1 VPTIPK
7 TGKDS
12 TSGGRRPP
20 GRAGRLERWL
30 PVLVLCGAAGLLL
43 SRLGGA
49 GLYDLDESVYAE
61 ISREMLALRDWLTPH
76 LDFIAYLEK
85 PPLLFWLNSLAFKIL
100 GQSELSARL
109 PTALAAV
116 AGVGLVIAIGR
127 SLWSPRAGLA
137 AGAILATSF
146 GYFVF
151 GRMVLPDMLFTVLL
165 TGTLG
170 GFSRAL
176 TDEAAP
182 RPVVLAAY
190 AAMAGAVLTKGV
202 IGLVFP
208 ALAIGLFLLA
218 TRDWRLLRRLELA
231 RGGALFLLL
240 AAPWHILMAR
250 AHPGFLRFYF
260 LNEHLA
266 RFLGHRQLQNF
277 ASLPVATYLAVT
289 LVWFCP
295 WSLFL
300 PVALQRCWPRNLSDR
315 AERGSLLVLIWAGSV
330 VGFFVLSAVRLEY
343 YALPALP
350 ALALVVG
357 RFWDREVASPRD
369 QVRSGG
375 LTATWVGLIAF
386 AVCLVPA
393 ACLFPRLG
401 HLRFYNIFPDLAAP
415 VPAGEEAIPPSVRIY
430 EVPDFARLVPLFET
444 VVGLIVVGTALSA
457 WAWFRR
463 RPGLA
468 LAGLALAM
476 GAGLVTIE
484 DGFRLYEPY
493 RSIARLAN
501 VLRAEFRPGDQ
512 ILVEGRYEQHAG
524 LGFYTGQRVRVYRG
538 LAGVLVYDANSQDPS
553 GTFVSEEEFIRLWRG
568 PARVYL
574 LSAAPDGW
582 ARTRA
587 VAPQTVLLGRTGNN
601 WLFANRAR

>member
-1 VPTIPK
+1 V
-7 TGKDS
+7 
-12 TSGGRRPP
+12 
-20 GRAGRLERWL
+20 A
-30 PVLVLCGAAGLLL
+30 GAAGLLL
-43 SRLGGA
+43 SRLGAA
-49 GLYDLDESVYAE
+49 GLYDLDEGVYAE
-61 ISREMLALRDWLTPH
+61 ISREMLVLRDWLTPH

-85 PPLLFWLNSLAFKIL
+85 PPLLFWLNGLAFEL
-100 GQSELSARL
+100 FGQSEFSARL

-127 SLWSPRAGLA
+127 NLWSPRAGVA
-137 AGAILATSF
+137 AGAVLATSF

-165 TGTLG
+165 TGAFW

-182 RPVVLAAY
+182 RRVVLAGY
-190 AAMAGAVLTKGV
+190 AAMAGAVLAKGV

-208 ALAIGLFLLA
+208 VLAVGLFLLI
-218 TRDWRLLRRLELA
+218 TRDWRLLRRLELP

-250 AHPGFLRFYF
+250 EHPGFLRFYF

-277 ASLPVATYLAVT
+277 ASLPVATYLAITV
-289 LVWFCP
+289 VWFCP

-300 PVALQRCWPRNLSDR
+300 PAALGRCWPRNLADR

-330 VGFFVLSAVRLEY
+330 VGFFVVSAVRLEY

-350 ALALVVG
+350 ALALCVG
-357 RFWDREVASPRD
+357 RFWDRELAAPRD
-369 QVRSGG
+369 RTRSGG
-375 LTATWVGLIAF
+375 LTATWAGLIGF

-393 ACLFPRLG
+393 ACLFPRLE
-401 HLRFYNIFPDLAAP
+401 HLRFYNIFPDVAAP
-415 VPAGEEAIPPSVRIY
+415 VQSAGEAIPASAKIY

-444 VVGLIVVGTALSA
+444 VVGLIVAGTAASA

-463 RPGLA
+463 RPGIA

-476 GAGLVTIE
+476 GVGLVTIE
-484 DGFRLYEPY
+484 DGFRLFEPY
-493 RSIARLAN
+493 RSVARLAG
-501 VLRAEFRPGDQ
+501 VLRAELRPGDE
-512 ILVEGRYEQHAG
+512 ILVEGKYEQHAG

-538 LAGVLVYDANSQDPS
+538 AAGVLVYDAQAKDPS

-568 PARVYL
+568 PGRVYL

-582 ARTRA
+582 SRTRA
-587 VAPQTVLLGRTGNN
+587 LSAQSVLLGRTGNT
-601 WLFANRAR
+601 WLLANRAR